1 MSTERSIRW
10 DLIAR
15 LCPNATGAE
24 LRSVC
29 TEAGMFAI
37 RERRKIVSEKDCLA
51 AVEKVCSFGLFLAGS
66 FHPFSRLLPRGS
78 AENPPERAPRP
89 SKLTRSLQSHPTP
102 GHPVWAEVQFHV
114 RPAPPRP
121 YLDQTSGS

>member
-1 MSTERSIRW
+1 MSTERNIRW

-37 RERRKIVSEKDCLA
+37 RERRKVVSEKDCLA
-51 AVEKVCSFGLFLAGS
+51 AVEKVRAGFFSLRFSAAFFFFEPLSYLLAISETEITDLFSGCPS
-66 FHPFSRLLPRGS
+66 QVIRSGQKFSSTYVCRLVITR
-78 AENPPERAPRP
+78 PEVASVIRN
-89 SKLTRSLQSHPTP
+89 
-102 GHPVWAEVQFHV
+102 
-114 RPAPPRP
+114 
-121 YLDQTSGS
+121 